1 MKLSKWV
8 IGGRPDAQSGLRTQ
22 RKHWFLPLR
31 KQRRNSPGLELPA
44 VQPERS
50 PAIANLGDWQPGA
63 RVGIDDACLSSNA
76 LAKANCE
83 HIARYP
89 KVLDRPRQRK
99 RVRGDDAPIAPEVDK

>member
-22 RKHWFLPLR
+22 RKHWLLPLG
-31 KQRRNSPGLELPA
+31 KERRNFRGLELPA
-44 VQPERS
+44 VQPER
-50 PAIANLGDWQPGA
+50 PCTIAKLGDWQPGP
-63 RVGIDDACLSSNA
+63 RVGIDDARLSSNA

-83 HIARYP
+83 HVARYP

-99 RVRGDDAPIAPEVDK
+99 